1 MAAFGTH
8 PPQGPWAVVA
18 GASEGL
24 GAAWVEALA
33 RRGLHVLAVARRPEP
48 LERLAERVAAQH
60 HVEVRTLA
68 ADLAE
73 PDFTDRLAAA
83 GSGLEIGTAVYN
95 AAFSFTGFLLDH
107 PPQDAQRLVD
117 VNVRGPLAL
126 IHQLVPAMI
135 ERRRGTLVL
144 MSSLAG
150 NQGAPGL
157 AAYAASKAFT
167 TSLGESLHAELRP
180 AGVDV
185 LACVAGAVRTPGYA
199 VTVGRDA
206 PGTLDPDDV
215 VEAALAG
222 LGRTAVVTPGRVNK
236 LATLVMRRLL
246 PRATATAIMGRAT
259 KGFEAP

>member
-1 MAAFGTH
+1 M
-8 PPQGPWAVVA
+8 A

-33 RRGLHVLAVARRPEP
+33 RRGLNVVAVARRPEP
-48 LERLAERVAAQH
+48 LDRMAQRVAARH
-60 HVEVRTLA
+60 RVEVRTLA

-73 PDFTDRLAAA
+73 PGFPDRLAAA
-83 GSGLEIGTAVYN
+83 GDGLEIGTVVYN
-95 AAFSFTGFLLDH
+95 AAFSFTGRLLDH
-107 PPQDAQRLVD
+107 SPQDAQRLVD

-126 IHQLVPAMI
+126 IHQFAPAMI
-135 ERRRGTLVL
+135 ERHRGTVVL

-167 TSLGESLHAELRP
+167 TSLAESLHAELRA

-199 VTVGRDA
+199 VTVGHDA
-206 PGTLDPDDV
+206 PGTLDPDQV
-215 VEAALAG
+215 VEAALAA
-222 LGRTAVVTPGRVNK
+222 LGRRALVTPGGVNK
-236 LATLVMRRLL
+236 LAAVVMRRLL
-246 PRATATAIMGRAT
+246 PRATATAIMGRAAE
-259 KGFEAP
+259 GFDAS

>member
-1 MAAFGTH
+1 MALIRTH
-8 PPQGPWAVVA
+8 LPQGPWAVVA

-24 GAAWVEALA
+24 GAAWVDALA
-33 RRGLHVLAVARRPEP
+33 GRGLHVLAVARRPEP
-48 LERLAERVAAQH
+48 LERMAQRVAAKH
-60 HVEVRTLA
+60 GVEVRTLA
-68 ADLAE
+68 ADLAA
-73 PDFTDRLAAA
+73 PGFTDRLAAA
-83 GSGLEIGTAVYN
+83 GSGLEIGTLVYN
-95 AAFSFTGFLLDH
+95 AAFSFTGFLLDQ
-107 PPQDAQRLVD
+107 PAQDAQRVID
-117 VNVRGPLAL
+117 VNVRGPLTL
-126 IHQLVPAMI
+126 IQQLVPAMI

-167 TSLGESLHAELRP
+167 TSLAESLHAELRP

-199 VTVGRDA
+199 ATVGRDA
-206 PGTLDPDDV
+206 PGTLDPDQV

-222 LGRTAVVTPGRVNK
+222 LGRAALVTPGGMNRF
-236 LATLVMRRLL
+236 AGFVMRRLL
-246 PRATATAIMGRAT
+246 PRAAATAIMGRAT